1 MVLYTLLFWREC
13 LNPEEIIKWKTAG
26 KLARNA
32 LHFGRDLIEAEKSM
46 LNVTEEIERFVKKN
60 GGELAFPTNLAVNN
74 VGAHWTPSSKSNE
87 IFSKG
92 DVVKLDVG
100 VHIEG
105 YIGDNALTLEID
117 STNYTKMIEA
127 SREALNAAI
136 NVAVAGVN
144 VGIIGHAVQ
153 DTIEKYGYRPI
164 ANLTGHRIKRYNLHS
179 GVSIP
184 SVRERGGP
192 TLNNG
197 DIVAIEPF
205 VTDGAG
211 RVGGKRNSNIYHL
224 RQIRKVKDEKATELM
239 KEIQERYKGLPFAE
253 RWLHEFQDDAT
264 KNLQKLM
271 RAGIVSYYP
280 VLDELGNG
288 IVAQSEHT
296 LLITSNGNEVLTK

>member
-1 MVLYTLLFWREC
+1 
-13 LNPEEIIKWKTAG
+13 LNPEEIEKWKTAG
-26 KLARNA
+26 KLARDA
-32 LHFGRDLIEAEKSM
+32 LHFGRNLIEAEESM
-46 LNVTEEIERFVKKN
+46 LNVTEEIELFVKKN

-74 VGAHWTPSSKSNE
+74 VGAHWTPSSKSSE
-87 IFSKG
+87 IFCKG

-105 YIGDNALTLEID
+105 YIGDNALTLEIGT
-117 STNYTKMIEA
+117 TNYTKMIEA

-153 DTIEKYGYRPI
+153 DTIEKYGYKPI

-184 SVRERGGP
+184 SIRERGGP

-224 RQIRKVKDEKATELM
+224 RQIRKVRDEKATELM
-239 KEIQERYKGLPFAE
+239 KEIQDRYKGLPFAE

-296 LLITSNGNEVLTK
+296 LLITNNGNEVLTE

>member
-1 MVLYTLLFWREC
+1 VLYTLLFWREC
-13 LNPEEIIKWKTAG
+13 LNPEEIEKWKTAG
-26 KLARNA
+26 KLARDA
-32 LHFGRDLIEAEKSM
+32 LHFGRNLIEAEKSM
-46 LNVTEEIERFVKKN
+46 LNVTEKIESFVKKH

-74 VGAHWTPSSKSNE
+74 VGAHWTPSSKSSE
-87 IFSKG
+87 IFCKG

-100 VHIEG
+100 VHIDG
-105 YIGDNALTLEID
+105 YIGDNALTLEIGT
-117 STNYTKMIEA
+117 TNYAKMIEA

-153 DTIEKYGYRPI
+153 DTIEKYGYKPI

-184 SVRERGGP
+184 SIRERGGP

-224 RQIRKVKDEKATELM
+224 RQIRKVRDEKATELM
-239 KEIQERYKGLPFAE
+239 KEIQDRYKGLPFAE

-296 LLITSNGNEVLTK
+296 LLITNNGNEVLTE

>member
-1 MVLYTLLFWREC
+1 M
-13 LNPEEIIKWKTAG
+13 NPEEIEKWKTAG
-26 KLARNA
+26 KLARDA
-32 LHFGRDLIEAEKSM
+32 LHFGRNLIEAEKSM
-46 LNVTEEIERFVKKN
+46 LNVTEKIESFVKKH

-74 VGAHWTPSSKSNE
+74 VGAHWTPSSKSSE
-87 IFSKG
+87 IFCKG

-100 VHIEG
+100 VHIDG
-105 YIGDNALTLEID
+105 YIGDNALTLEIGT
-117 STNYTKMIEA
+117 TNYTKMIEA

-184 SVRERGGP
+184 SIRERGGP

-224 RQIRKVKDEKATELM
+224 RQIRKVRDEKATELM
-239 KEIQERYKGLPFAE
+239 KEIQDRYKGLPFAE

-296 LLITSNGNEVLTK
+296 LLITNNGNEVLTK

>member
-1 MVLYTLLFWREC
+1 M
-13 LNPEEIIKWKTAG
+13 NPEEIGKWKTAG
-26 KLARNA
+26 KLARDA
-32 LHFGRDLIEAEKSM
+32 LHFGRDLIKAEESM
-46 LNVTEEIERFVKKN
+46 LKVTEEIELFVKKN
-60 GGELAFPTNLAVNN
+60 GGELAFPTNLAINS
-74 VGAHWTPSSKSNE
+74 VGAHWTPSSKSSE
-87 IFSKG
+87 VFCKG

-100 VHIEG
+100 VHIDG
-105 YIGDNALTLEID
+105 YIGDNALTLEIG

-164 ANLTGHRIKRYNLHS
+164 ANLTGHRKKRYNLHS

-224 RQIRKVKDEKATELM
+224 RQIRKVRDEKATELM
-239 KEIQERYKGLPFAE
+239 KEIQDRYKGLPFAE

-264 KNLQKLM
+264 KSLQKLM

-296 LLITSNGNEVLTK
+296 LLVTNNGNEVLTK

>member
-1 MVLYTLLFWREC
+1 M
-13 LNPEEIIKWKTAG
+13 NPEEIEKWKTAG
-26 KLARNA
+26 KLARDA
-32 LHFGRDLIEAEKSM
+32 LHFGKKLIEAEKSM
-46 LNVTEEIERFVKKN
+46 LNVTEEIESFVKKH

-87 IFSKG
+87 IFCKG

-105 YIGDNALTLEID
+105 YIGDNALTLEIGT
-117 STNYTKMIEA
+117 TNYAKMIEA

-184 SVRERGGP
+184 SIRERGGP

-224 RQIRKVKDEKATELM
+224 RQIRKVRDEKATELM
-239 KEIQERYKGLPFAE
+239 KEIQDRYKGLPFAE

-296 LLITSNGNEVLTK
+296 LLITNNGNEVLTE

>member
-1 MVLYTLLFWREC
+1 M
-13 LNPEEIIKWKTAG
+13 NPEEIIKWKTAG
-26 KLARNA
+26 KLARDA

-100 VHIEG
+100 VHIDG

-224 RQIRKVKDEKATELM
+224 RQIRKVRDEKATELM

>member
-1 MVLYTLLFWREC
+1 M
-13 LNPEEIIKWKTAG
+13 NPEEIEKWKTAG
-26 KLARNA
+26 KLARDA
-32 LHFGRDLIEAEKSM
+32 LHFGRNLIEAEKSM
-46 LNVTEEIERFVKKN
+46 LNVTEKIESFVKKH

-74 VGAHWTPSSKSNE
+74 VGAHWTPSSKSSE
-87 IFSKG
+87 IFCKG

-100 VHIEG
+100 VHIDG
-105 YIGDNALTLEID
+105 YIGDNALTLEIGT
-117 STNYTKMIEA
+117 TNYTKMIEA

-184 SVRERGGP
+184 SIRERGGP

-197 DIVAIEPF
+197 DIVAVEPF

-224 RQIRKVKDEKATELM
+224 RQIRKVRDEKATELM
-239 KEIQERYKGLPFAE
+239 KEIQDRYKGLPFAE

-264 KNLQKLM
+264 KSLQKLM

-296 LLITSNGNEVLTK
+296 LLITNNGNEVLTE

>member
-1 MVLYTLLFWREC
+1 M
-13 LNPEEIIKWKTAG
+13 NPEEIQKWKTAG

-32 LHFGRDLIEAEKSM
+32 LHFGRDLIKAEKSM
-46 LNVTEEIERFVKKN
+46 LNVTEEIELFVKKN
-60 GGELAFPTNLAVNN
+60 GGELAFPTNLAINN
-74 VGAHWTPSSKSNE
+74 VGAHWTPSSKSSE
-87 IFSKG
+87 IFCKG

-100 VHIEG
+100 VHIDG
-105 YIGDNALTLEID
+105 YIGDNALTLEIG

-224 RQIRKVKDEKATELM
+224 RQIRKVRDEKATELM

>member
-1 MVLYTLLFWREC
+1 
-13 LNPEEIIKWKTAG
+13 LNPEEIEKWKEAG
-26 KLARNA
+26 RLARDA
-32 LHFGRDLIEAEKSM
+32 LNFGKTLIENGKKM
-46 LNVTEEIERFVKKN
+46 LDVTEKIESYVRKH

-87 IFSKG
+87 VFRKG

-105 YIGDNALTLEID
+105 YIGDNALTVEIE
-117 STNYTKMIEA
+117 TNNYGKMIEA

-136 NVAVAGVN
+136 NVAGAGVS
-144 VGIIGHAVQ
+144 VGVIGHAVQ
-153 DTIEKYGYRPI
+153 DKIEQYGYRPI

-179 GVSIP
+179 GISIP

-192 TLNNG
+192 SLTNG
-197 DIVAIEPF
+197 DIIAIEPF

-224 RQIRKVKDEKATELM
+224 RQIRKIRDEKATELM
-239 KEIQERYKGLPFAE
+239 IEIRDRYKGLPFAE
-253 RWLHEFQDDAT
+253 RWLHGIQEDAT

-280 VLDELGNG
+280 VLDELGKG
-288 IVAQSEHT
+288 IVSQSEHT
-296 LLITSNGNEVLTK
+296 LLITNNGNEVLTG

>member
-1 MVLYTLLFWREC
+1 M
-13 LNPEEIIKWKTAG
+13 NPEEIEKWKTAG

-46 LNVTEEIERFVKKN
+46 LNVTEEIELFVKKN

-74 VGAHWTPSSKSNE
+74 VGAHWTPSSKSSETFCN
-87 IFSKG
+87 G

-100 VHIEG
+100 VHIDG
-105 YIGDNALTLEID
+105 YIGDNALTLEIG

-136 NVAVAGVN
+136 NVTVAGVN

-224 RQIRKVKDEKATELM
+224 RQIRKVRDEKATKLM
-239 KEIQERYKGLPFAE
+239 KEIQDRYKGLPFAE

-264 KNLQKLM
+264 KSLQKLM

-296 LLITSNGNEVLTK
+296 LLVTNNGNEVLTK

>member
-1 MVLYTLLFWREC
+1 M
-13 LNPEEIIKWKTAG
+13 NPEEIEKWKDAG
-26 KLARNA
+26 RLARDA
-32 LHFGRDLIEAEKSM
+32 LQFGKTLIENRKKM
-46 LNVTEEIERFVKKN
+46 LDVTEKIESYVRKN

-74 VGAHWTPSSKSNE
+74 VGAHWTPSSKSKD
-87 IFSKG
+87 IFRNG

-100 VHIEG
+100 VHIDG
-105 YIGDNALTLEID
+105 YIGDNALTVEIE
-117 STNYTKMIEA
+117 TKNYEKMIEA

-144 VGIIGHAVQ
+144 VGVIGHAVQ
-153 DTIEKYGYRPI
+153 DKIEQYGYRPI

-179 GVSIP
+179 GISIP

-192 TLNNG
+192 SLTNG

-224 RQIRKVKDEKATELM
+224 RQIRKIRDEKATELM
-239 KEIQERYKGLPFAE
+239 IEIKDRYKGLPFAE
-253 RWLHEFQDDAT
+253 RWLHEIQEDAT
-264 KNLQKLM
+264 KNLQKLL

-280 VLDELGNG
+280 VLDELGKG
-288 IVAQSEHT
+288 IVSQSEHT
-296 LLITSNGNEVLTK
+296 LLITNNGNEVLTG

>member
-1 MVLYTLLFWREC
+1 

-100 VHIEG
+100 VHIDG

-224 RQIRKVKDEKATELM
+224 RQIRKVRDEKATELM

>member
-1 MVLYTLLFWREC
+1 
-13 LNPEEIIKWKTAG
+13 LNPEEIQKWKTAG

-32 LHFGRDLIEAEKSM
+32 LHFGRDLIKAEKSM
-46 LNVTEEIERFVKKN
+46 LNVTEEIELFVKKN
-60 GGELAFPTNLAVNN
+60 GGELAFPTNLAINN
-74 VGAHWTPSSKSNE
+74 VGAHWTPSSKSSE
-87 IFSKG
+87 IFCKG

-100 VHIEG
+100 VHIDG
-105 YIGDNALTLEID
+105 YIGDNALTLEIG

-136 NVAVAGVN
+136 NVAVAGIN

-224 RQIRKVKDEKATELM
+224 RQIRKVRDEKATELM
-239 KEIQERYKGLPFAE
+239 KEIQDRYKGLPFAE

-296 LLITSNGNEVLTK
+296 LLITNNGNEVLTK

>member
-1 MVLYTLLFWREC
+1 M
-13 LNPEEIIKWKTAG
+13 NPEEIEKWKTAG
-26 KLARNA
+26 KLARDA
-32 LHFGRDLIEAEKSM
+32 LHFGRNLIEAEKSM
-46 LNVTEEIERFVKKN
+46 LNVTEKIESFVKKH

-74 VGAHWTPSSKSNE
+74 VGAHWTPSSKSSE
-87 IFSKG
+87 IFCKG

-100 VHIEG
+100 VHIDG
-105 YIGDNALTLEID
+105 YIGDNALTLEIGT
-117 STNYTKMIEA
+117 TNYAKMIEA

-184 SVRERGGP
+184 SIRERGGP

-224 RQIRKVKDEKATELM
+224 RQIRKVRDEKATELM
-239 KEIQERYKGLPFAE
+239 KEIQDRYKGLPFAE

-296 LLITSNGNEVLTK
+296 LLITNNGNEVLTE

>member
-1 MVLYTLLFWREC
+1 M
-13 LNPEEIIKWKTAG
+13 NPEEIEKWKTAG

-100 VHIEG
+100 VHIDG

-224 RQIRKVKDEKATELM
+224 RQIRKVRDEKATELM